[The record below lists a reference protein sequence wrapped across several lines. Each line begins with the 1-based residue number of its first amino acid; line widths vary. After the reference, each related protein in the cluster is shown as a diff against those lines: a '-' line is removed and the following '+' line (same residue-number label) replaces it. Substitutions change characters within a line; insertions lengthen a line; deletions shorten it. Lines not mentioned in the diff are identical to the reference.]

1 MLSVAFGDE
10 RAEHGLAFV
19 EGEEVFCDLCGG
31 FVEGGGLDEEVENCG
46 QDLGG
51 EDGGVDF
58 DLGEFGVGEEE
69 GNVEIADMGVVVG
82 CYAAVV
88 WK

>member
-1 MLSVAFGDE
+1 M
-10 RAEHGLAFV
+10 AFV
-19 EGEEVFCDLCGG
+19 EREEVFEYLGG
-31 FVEGGGLDEEVENCG
+31 GVVEGGGFDEEVEDRR

-69 GNVEIADMGVVVG
+69 GDVEISDMGVVVG